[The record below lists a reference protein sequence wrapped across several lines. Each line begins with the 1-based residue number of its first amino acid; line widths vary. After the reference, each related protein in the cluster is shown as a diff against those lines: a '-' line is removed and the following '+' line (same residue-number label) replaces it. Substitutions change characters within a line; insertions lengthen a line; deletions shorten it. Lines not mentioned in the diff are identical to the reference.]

1 MKNYYENWT
10 AKEIEQG
17 YKCSVS
23 MHEEIDY
30 WSSKELRE
38 YTETTLRYQPR
49 GYWSNVITIRI
60 GDGKIDFSRSTGGD
74 VDISKYSD
82 IEDNG
87 GLDKIQIY
95 IKCLQDA
102 EKYIKEAETF
112 RLKKII

>member
-1 MKNYYENWT
+1 MRNYYENWT

-17 YKCSVS
+17 YICSIS
-23 MHEEIDY
+23 KSLEMDY
-30 WSSKELRE
+30 RSKELRE

-49 GYWSNVITIRI
+49 GYWSSVITIRI

-74 VDISKYSD
+74 VDVPKYAD

-87 GLDKIQIY
+87 GLDKIQVY

-102 EKYIKEAETF
+102 EKYIKENN
-112 RLKKII
+112 L